1 MCMAYE
7 RNLIIGAHYDDAE
20 LGAAGTGAKLAAAG
34 RAVYKITLTDN
45 RTVSKHLS
53 LDIRSD
59 TSAAESRAA
68 CDILGVTELDFEPV
82 PCCELIYSTPMM
94 QRLEDVIFD
103 LSIDTVFIHFED
115 DFNQD
120 HVEASRLCRTAA
132 RHCKNIFAFQS
143 NAYTLP
149 SPYYPTVFSDIS
161 DFADVKMKALRC
173 YENQHNRFDSLFD
186 TTMSRNRV
194 WGYAHK
200 VDYAEAFVPIKMDF
214 GL

>member
-1 MCMAYE
+1 MPYE

-20 LGAAGTGAKLAAAG
+20 LGAGGTGAKLAKLG
-34 RAVYKITLTDN
+34 KAVYKITLTDN
-45 RTVSKHLS
+45 RTVSKHLG
-53 LDIRSD
+53 LDIQSD
-59 TSAAESRAA
+59 ASPDESRKA
-68 CDILGVTELDFEPV
+68 CDLLGITELDFEPV
-82 PCCELIYSTPMM
+82 PCCELFYNTPMM

-103 LSIDTVFIHFED
+103 LKIDTVFIHFED

-149 SPYYPTVFSDIS
+149 SPYYPTVFSDIT
-161 DFADVKMKALRC
+161 DFADLKLQALRC
-173 YENQHNRFDSLFD
+173 YESQHNRFDNLFE
-186 TTMSRNRV
+186 TTMNRNRV

-200 VDYAEAFVPIKMDF
+200 VPSAEAFVPIKIDF
-214 GL
+214 GM